1 MTYYVY
7 IMTNDRHTVLYV
19 GVTNDLESR
28 VFDHKVKRDKRSF
41 TAKYNCGNLV
51 YCEEYGAIKNA
62 IDREKQLKK
71 YLRQWKEELIVTINP
86 DWKDLSE
93 AWYDP
98 KEFEMFKKFDHWG

>member
-19 GVTNDLESR
+19 GVTNDLENR
-28 VFDHKVKRDKRSF
+28 VFDHKVKR
-41 TAKYNCGNLV
+41 AKYNCGNLV
-51 YCEEYGAIKNA
+51 YYEEFGAIKNA

-71 YLRQWKEELIVTINP
+71 YHRQWKEELIETVNP
-86 DWKDLSE
+86 EWKDLSE

-98 KEFEMFKKFDHWG
+98 KEFEMFKKFDR

>member
-1 MTYYVY
+1 
-7 IMTNDRHTVLYV
+7 MTNDRHTVLYV

-51 YCEEYGAIKNA
+51 YYEEFGVIKNA
-62 IDREKQLKK
+62 IDREKQMKK
-71 YLRQWKEELIVTINP
+71 YLPKWKGELIETINP

-93 AWYDP
+93 TWYDQ
-98 KEFEMFKKFDHWG
+98 KEFEMFKKFDH